1 MRASIGSKEIYRTL
15 LEEINSGKYK
25 PLGRFPSESFLAWR
39 FKVSRGTVRRAK
51 KMLDEAGL
59 ICASRG
65 CGTGAILF
73 G

>member
-25 PLGRFPSESFLAWR
+25 PIGRFASESFLAWR
-39 FKVSRGTVRRAK
+39 FKVSRGMVRRAK

-73 G
+73 R